1 MNKEELLRSNAVETL
16 EIINKGIS
24 KLNSIME
31 ELTNIGYG
39 YEMELENIDCST
51 LELKKQCYK
60 LSVILTK
67 DISNEK

>member
-1 MNKEELLRSNAVETL
+1 MNKEELLRHKAEKTL

-24 KLNSIME
+24 ELNNIME
-31 ELTNIGYG
+31 GFTNIGYE

-67 DISNEK
+67 NISNEK